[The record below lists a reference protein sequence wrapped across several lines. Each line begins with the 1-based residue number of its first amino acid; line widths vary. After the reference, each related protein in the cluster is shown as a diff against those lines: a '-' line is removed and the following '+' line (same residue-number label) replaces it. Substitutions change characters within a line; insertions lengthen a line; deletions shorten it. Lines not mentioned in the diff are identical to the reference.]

1 MKTINLIHP
10 RSSVSSRLDK
20 ILKTHTY
27 THKIKLF
34 KAKNKENILKAVER
48 KRLDHTEKNHSKSN
62 SNRKKWRPEA
72 TVITYSKDKRIKK
85 TKMEHTHKCQLRIPY
100 TTRLSFKNE
109 SENKSFQDIQR
120 LRASL
125 VSRPTL

>member
-72 TVITYSKDKRIKK
+72 TVITYSKDKRIKNNKNGTHTQMSIKNSIYNK
-85 TKMEHTHKCQLRIPY
+85 TV
-100 TTRLSFKNE
+100 F
-109 SENKSFQDIQR
+109 
-120 LRASL
+120 
-125 VSRPTL
+125 